1 MALYLKELALLNT
14 TTNEV
19 VKLVNVMEGVEGSA
33 VFGYDVESVAV
44 QVSANRT
51 QQYVNKHTL
60 DIRVIDDADPTTQ
73 AILTSWANSRG
84 AKYKASGYG
93 GDTFLLWD
101 EPTEIV
107 FSRQPDGISVRR
119 LLMTLDAVP
128 GYNSDGLGVT
138 GGDFQPNS
146 FTGKTFKM
154 PVYAGANMLGLFDVF
169 RPVSSSTE
177 IDSSSAFPAS
187 IGNVFAYYDGNGL
200 FDFTLEDGTG
210 SITTPLIFFPFDIRM
225 TWSFGDLDW
234 DNSVIL
240 RFDTYDAS
248 FLVVDNDEVQ
258 DDTFITFQVSD
269 PTGIYYAFRIV
280 WPSGTPNDDFIRYN
294 RPAVRIGNNVGFVP

>member
-19 VKLVNVMEGVEGSA
+19 VKLTNVMEGVEGSA

-73 AILTSWANSRG
+73 AILTSWANSTG

-138 GGDFQPNS
+138 GGDFTPPS
-146 FTGKTFKM
+146 FTGKTFKL
-154 PVYAGANMLGLFDVF
+154 PVYAGVNMLGLFDVF
-169 RPVSSSTE
+169 RPVSSLS
-177 IDSSSAFPAS
+177 DLKSSSAFPFQGDAFANYAS
-187 IGNVFAYYDGNGL
+187 GTFE
-200 FDFTLEDGTG
+200 FTAE
-210 SITTPLIFFPFDIRM
+210 SVPAFISTPLIFFPFNIEM
-225 TWSFGDLDW
+225 TYSLGFLEYDSSQRLDVLCFTIALLSSGEINADET
-234 DNSVIL
+234 DNVTFVIPET
-240 RFDTYDAS
+240 D
-248 FLVVDNDEVQ
+248 VV
-258 DDTFITFQVSD
+258 
-269 PTGIYYAFRIV
+269 YYTFRIV
-280 WPSGTPNDDFIRYN
+280 WPSGTPGDDFIRYN